1 MQTKMYSIQPLQKTD
16 LSSLTDLLTS
26 GFKMLSVNKQAPL
39 IWKYFSNESDF
50 PVTAYVAKVS
60 DEVVSFY
67 SNKVIPIRNSENIFL
82 AGSCLDMA
90 TKPEQRRKGLIKQL
104 SKKVYE
110 VVAEKKQPF
119 SFGFSNEQGVKVD
132 QNYSGYGYFVVG
144 KFVNIYTTILDL
156 HFGKK
161 NRYSLIPATDFT
173 QQPENYGTYF
183 HINPSNSYLNWRY
196 IQRPENKYEIYELWE
211 SEHFLGNV
219 VVVLGKYQLSVLKI
233 TANLETINFDLLL
246 SQLRKLAYKKKKFFL
261 NFFVLQ
267 NAFWKTVFKNKL
279 TIKQQQ
285 PDYFLTIK
293 TGVIDPQTQNK
304 ILNPDNWICMGGDI
318 M

>member
-1 MQTKMYSIQPLQKTD
+1 MYSIQPLQKAD

-26 GFKMLSVNKQAPL
+26 GFKILSVNKQAPL
-39 IWKYFSNESDF
+39 IWKYFSNKTDF

-144 KFVNIYTTILDL
+144 KFVNIYTTILNL
-156 HFGKK
+156 HFDKK
-161 NRYSLIPATDFT
+161 SRYSLTPVTDFT
-173 QQPENYGTYF
+173 QQPESYGTYF
-183 HINPSNSYLNWRY
+183 HIDPSNSYLNWRY

-211 SEHFLGNV
+211 NEHFLGYV

-233 TANLETINFDLLL
+233 TANLEAINFDALL
-246 SQLRKLAYKKKKFFL
+246 SQLRKLSYKKRKFFL

-267 NAFWKTVFKNKL
+267 NSFWKTVFRNKL

-285 PDYFLTIK
+285 PDYFLTVK
-293 TGVIDPQTQNK
+293 PGVIDPQTQNK
-304 ILNPDNWICMGGDI
+304 ILKPDNWICMGGDI